1 MKSMI
6 KKMYEYL
13 LPEYSPTEINE
24 QIQDAEFKNVT
35 KNSLTVIWAT
45 GATERLILDKSNK
58 LKAKN
63 K

>member
-35 KNSLTVIWAT
+35 KNSLTVIWST
-45 GATERLILDKSNK
+45 GATEHLILDKSNK